1 MSKVQRFVILGLM
14 GLVAMAPATQA
25 QMRQMAR
32 PYIGFV
38 YPAGGQQGTT
48 FRVKLGGQAME
59 GLTAVIVS
67 GSGVTARV
75 VQYQRK
81 LNPQDMQLLAQQ
93 LADLRKSRSKSG
105 SKKRSSASSGDDM
118 MMMASG
124 PAAGKPAEGTDE
136 ATLNMMDR
144 IQTRMREYVLRPAS
158 VSLANIAYVEVTIA
172 PDAAPGERE
181 IRLVTFR
188 GGASNPL
195 VFYVG
200 QLPEHSRK
208 ALSTAPIQI
217 LGKEEL
223 ARRKRP
229 EDEAE
234 IRINIP
240 CTINGQIASGEVYRY
255 RFTAHKGQRL
265 VISAL
270 GRQLIPYIA
279 DAVPGWFQPVLVL
292 YDAEGKEI
300 AYDDDYRF
308 KPDPILMYRIPKDG
322 EYVFTIADAIY
333 RGREDFVYRVT
344 IGEMPFITSIFPL
357 GGRVGEPHSIKMK
370 GVNLE
375 NAELQAPAKDADAG
389 IQLIAATRQGVVSN
403 RMPFAL
409 DTLPEIFEK
418 EPNNTPA
425 HAQKVTLPVII
436 NGRIDKEDDWDVY
449 QFTGKA
455 GDTIVAEVYARRLDS
470 SVDSVL
476 KLTDASGK
484 LLAFNDD
491 REDLGAG
498 INTHHADSYFMT
510 KLPADGAY
518 YVHIGDTA
526 RKGGEE
532 YAYRLRISAP
542 RPDFELRVV
551 ASSTSVR
558 QYNSTGLIIY
568 AMRKDGFNGPIKVD
582 LKDPPPGFKA
592 EPVYLSAKQN
602 IARLVFKG
610 NEPTREPVNVTVIGT
625 ARIGDQKIV
634 RAAVPAEDKM
644 QAFLWRHLVP
654 AQDLKVLIVDP
665 SYTPSAKREPRE
677 ISAAVLAEAKTKAA
691 ELQAKGQ
698 KFSKKQ
704 VADRI
709 RQIRYLFDEGLIT
722 DDFFGEKTAECEAA
736 Q

>member
-234 IRINIP
+234 AVAALRFVDGRGRATERYPWNP
-240 CTINGQIASGEVYRY
+240 NGSKGGLTG
-255 RFTAHKGQRL
+255 FTTAD
-265 VISAL
+265 
-270 GRQLIPYIA
+270 GRA
-279 DAVPGWFQPVLVL
+279 T
-292 YDAEGKEI
+292 
-300 AYDDDYRF
+300 
-308 KPDPILMYRIPKDG
+308 ILMPHPERGFRSVQLSYRP
-322 EYVFTIADAIY
+322 
-333 RGREDFVYRVT
+333 
-344 IGEMPFITSIFPL
+344 P
-357 GGRVGEPHSIKMK
+357 
-370 GVNLE
+370 
-375 NAELQAPAKDADAG
+375 EL
-389 IQLIAATRQGVVSN
+389 
-403 RMPFAL
+403 
-409 DTLPEIFEK
+409 
-418 EPNNTPA
+418 
-425 HAQKVTLPVII
+425 
-436 NGRIDKEDDWDVY
+436 
-449 QFTGKA
+449 FTGA
-455 GDTIVAEVYARRLDS
+455 TGPWMRLFRNAYA
-470 SVDSVL
+470 
-476 KLTDASGK
+476 
-484 LLAFNDD
+484 F
-491 REDLGAG
+491 
-498 INTHHADSYFMT
+498 
-510 KLPADGAY
+510 
-518 YVHIGDTA
+518 
-526 RKGGEE
+526 
-532 YAYRLRISAP
+532 
-542 RPDFELRVV
+542 V
-551 ASSTSVR
+551 ASR
-558 QYNSTGLIIY
+558 
-568 AMRKDGFNGPIKVD
+568 
-582 LKDPPPGFKA
+582 
-592 EPVYLSAKQN
+592 
-602 IARLVFKG
+602 
-610 NEPTREPVNVTVIGT
+610 
-625 ARIGDQKIV
+625 
-634 RAAVPAEDKM
+634 
-644 QAFLWRHLVP
+644 
-654 AQDLKVLIVDP
+654 
-665 SYTPSAKREPRE
+665 
-677 ISAAVLAEAKTKAA
+677 
-691 ELQAKGQ
+691 
-698 KFSKKQ
+698 
-704 VADRI
+704 
-709 RQIRYLFDEGLIT
+709 
-722 DDFFGEKTAECEAA
+722 
-736 Q
+736 